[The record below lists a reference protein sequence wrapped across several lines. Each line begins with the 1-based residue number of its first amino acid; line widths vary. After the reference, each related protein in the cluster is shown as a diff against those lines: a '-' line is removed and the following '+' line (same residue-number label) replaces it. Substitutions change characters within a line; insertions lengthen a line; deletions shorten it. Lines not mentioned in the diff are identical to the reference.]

1 MQSAGMGPAELIEVG
16 QAGVDAFAPWVQI
29 LLPEEAG
36 MYPFFRKTAE
46 DGVFQSM
53 TSEYFAGR
61 DQRYVRL
68 RYDEADPAAGSLFVK
83 VELTRSPGGKE
94 GSLPD
99 PVDRPR
105 WLVDGLEDAAARAA
119 CRDAQAAAEA
129 STPTLPVQG
138 A

>member
-1 MQSAGMGPAELIEVG
+1 
-16 QAGVDAFAPWVQI
+16 
-29 LLPEEAG
+29 

-46 DGVFQSM
+46 DGVFQVM

-83 VELTRSPGGKE
+83 VELTRSPGGKV

-99 PVDRPR
+99 LGDRPQ

-119 CRDAQAAAEA
+119 FRDAQAAARAA
-129 STPTLPVQG
+129 SAPGPAAPAAPGPVSPPPPPPSPPSP